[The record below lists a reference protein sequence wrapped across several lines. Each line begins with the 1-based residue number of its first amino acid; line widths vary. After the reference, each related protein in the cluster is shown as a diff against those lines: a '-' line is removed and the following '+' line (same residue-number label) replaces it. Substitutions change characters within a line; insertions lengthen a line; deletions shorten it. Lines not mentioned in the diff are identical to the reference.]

1 MTNLQYTV
9 LPLTND
15 PYQVFTLDTTI
26 DGEPF
31 RARFEVRQLHPGD
44 TVAVRLPGLR
54 CRGVIRERALEM
66 DTGGEDWR
74 CEVVTQ
80 ILT

>member
-15 PYQVFTLDTTI
+15 AYQVFTLDTTI

-31 RARFEVRQLHPGD
+31 RVRFEVRYLSAPATWVISLWDHATEEQLAGSIPLVTSFGQVND
-44 TVAVRLPGLR
+44 
-54 CRGVIRERALEM
+54 LEPM
-66 DTGGEDWR
+66 R
-74 CEVVTQ
+74 PVC
-80 ILT
+80 